1 MSTPRGPLAE
11 PLAWNLVSHDYALEV
26 LPQFEKY
33 ANDALRAAGLRTGA
47 RVLDVAA
54 GPGTLALLAAKSA
67 ERVEAI
73 DFASDMITLLEQ
85 RVRDAGISNVNA
97 RVGDGQALP
106 YADDSFDAAFSMFGL
121 IFFPDRVQGLTEM
134 NRVLVP
140 GGVAVVSAWRP
151 FSEAPLLAAL
161 MGALAEQLPDLP
173 FGKSRA
179 PMGEAD
185 EILAEMTAAGFHD
198 VRVEGVQHLSE
209 VPDMAT
215 FWSSMERTMAPIV
228 LLRRKMGD
236 AWAPVGARILASLSS
251 RFGTGP
257 QSLLMPALLGIG
269 RK

>member
-26 LPQFEKY
+26 VPQFEKY
-33 ANDALRAAGLRTGA
+33 ASDALRVAGLRTGA

-67 ERVEAI
+67 ERVE
-73 DFASDMITLLEQ
+73 
-85 RVRDAGISNVNA
+85 
-97 RVGDGQALP
+97 
-106 YADDSFDAAFSMFGL
+106 GL
-121 IFFPDRVQGLTEM
+121 
-134 NRVLVP
+134 
-140 GGVAVVSAWRP
+140 
-151 FSEAPLLAAL
+151 
-161 MGALAEQLPDLP
+161 
-173 FGKSRA
+173 
-179 PMGEAD
+179 
-185 EILAEMTAAGFHD
+185 
-198 VRVEGVQHLSE
+198 QHLSE

-228 LLRRKMGD
+228 LLRRKMGE

-257 QSLLMPALLGIG
+257 QSLLMPALLGVG